1 MWDRSLL
8 LRAGTLVVDR
18 RHRPYK
24 RLSAT
29 IIVCGRGRFVL
40 QTGDARAREY
50 EGVLIA
56 PNVARRYIE
65 AVDVDLAI
73 LDAGIASGAYRAL
86 EPRLVRGDTC
96 AIGTDEVQRIRAALE
111 REPVAEMGCE
121 EAMRVFAT
129 VVAILA
135 PAAGGALELDA
146 RVRRVMELVEE
157 RPFDATS
164 LSLLAREVGLSES
177 RLRDLFR
184 KTLGCPLSQYARWV
198 AAWKAIHLWKK
209 GMTFTDVAHAVGF
222 HDLAHADHALG
233 ETFGMSPSEMARID
247 LQRCGG

>member
-1 MWDRSLL
+1 M
-8 LRAGTLVVDR
+8 
-18 RHRPYK
+18 
-24 RLSAT
+24 
-29 IIVCGRGRFVL
+29 
-40 QTGDARAREY
+40 
-50 EGVLIA
+50 LIA

-73 LDAGIASGAYRAL
+73 LDAGIASDAYRAL
-86 EPRLVRGDTC
+86 EPRLARGNTRALDADGVRH
-96 AIGTDEVQRIRAALE
+96 IRAALQAASA
-111 REPVAEMGCE
+111 AEMGCE
-121 EAMRVFAT
+121 EAMRLFDA

-135 PAAGGALELDA
+135 PAGAGAAARDA
-146 RVRRVMELVEE
+146 RIQRVMDLVEE
-157 RPFDATS
+157 RPFDETS
-164 LSLLAREVGLSES
+164 LSVLAREVGLSES

-247 LQRCGG
+247 LQRCGD